1 MIFGVCKGKVSE
13 GIDLNDEL
21 CRAVFVI
28 GVPYPPYA
36 DKKVK
41 LKQ

>member
-1 MIFGVCKGKVSE
+1 MFGVSKGKVSE

-21 CRAVFVI
+21 CRAVLVI

-41 LKQ
+41 LK